1 MFEQGKD
8 HMPEENGIE
17 KPFKSSVFLSGL
29 FHIAQLVKN
38 LLVMQET
45 LVRFLGRS
53 LEKG

>member
-29 FHIAQLVKN
+29 SLIAQLVKN